1 MESFINK
8 NGNFIVSFDKLIG
21 SGWANPV
28 EKVLRAIGAGRVD
41 RNDISTGWHDSEIE
55 FHVTKG
61 NLEFTLHFDDESS
74 NYLLSKNTDP
84 ADHAALIDLAEQ
96 IQAEAKKIG

>member
-21 SGWANPV
+21 TGWANPV
-28 EKVLRAIGAGRVD
+28 EKALKAIGTSKVKRD
-41 RNDISTGWHDSEIE
+41 DIVSGWHDSEVE
-55 FHVTKG
+55 FQVSIG

-74 NYLLSKNTDP
+74 NYLLSESYNPD
-84 ADHAALIDLAEQ
+84 DYAALIDIAERL
-96 IQAEAKKIG
+96 QAEAVRIG